1 MRINLS
7 LRFIV
12 STLMLIQSNQASM
25 ASFDDSYDNPLE
37 LPTELI
43 PPDEAPDVI
52 DTEELEPTIMPVPR
66 QPPRV
71 RDLEALLEAKPRP
84 FPPPPPPQ
92 LPHGPTH

>member
-52 DTEELEPTIMPVPR
+52 DTEEL
-66 QPPRV
+66 
-71 RDLEALLEAKPRP
+71 
-84 FPPPPPPQ
+84 
-92 LPHGPTH
+92 